1 MKRTMKR
8 TMTLTALTLASALT
22 LTACGTGAQDEN
34 AGAEASATAT
44 GSAPAATPAATDTA
58 TPSATESATSSATGT
73 AEEVSAEHNDA
84 DVMFAQMM
92 IPHHQQAVEMS
103 EMLLAKD
110 EIPAEVAAFAQ
121 KVIDAQGPEIER
133 MNSMLTAWGED
144 PVDMGDMGDME
155 GMDHGGMSGMMSEE
169 DMADLEQAQGTE
181 AARLY
186 LEQMTTHHK
195 GAVDMAKDEAKDGQN
210 PQAVQL
216 AEQVIADQEAEI
228 TEMEQMLQEL
238 PAT

>member
-1 MKRTMKR
+1 MKR

-44 GSAPAATPAATDTA
+44 GSAATPAATDTA
-58 TPSATESATSSATGT
+58 TPSATESATSSATGS

-110 EIPAEVAAFAQ
+110 EIPAEVAEFAQ
-121 KVIDAQGPEIER
+121 KVIDAQGPEIKR
-133 MNSMLTAWGED
+133 MNSMLTAWGQD
-144 PVDMGDMGDME
+144 PVDTDGMDGME

-169 DMADLEQAQGTE
+169 DMTALDQAQGTE

-186 LEQMTTHHK
+186 LEQMTAHHK

-228 TEMEQMLQEL
+228 TEMQQMLDKL
-238 PAT
+238 

>member
-1 MKRTMKR
+1 MKR

-58 TPSATESATSSATGT
+58 TPSATESATSSATGS

-110 EIPAEVAAFAQ
+110 DVPAEVAAFAQ

-133 MNSMLTAWGED
+133 MNAMLTAWGQD
-144 PVDMGDMGDME
+144 PVDTDGMDGME

-169 DMADLEQAQGTE
+169 DMTALDQAQGTE

-186 LEQMTTHHK
+186 LEQMTAHHK
-195 GAVDMAKDEAKDGQN
+195 GAVDMAKDEVEDGQN

-228 TEMEQMLQEL
+228 TEMQQMLDKL
-238 PAT
+238 

>member
-1 MKRTMKR
+1 MKR
-8 TMTLTALTLASALT
+8 TMTLTALALASALT

-44 GSAPAATPAATDTA
+44 SSAPAATPAATATA
-58 TPSATESATSSATGT
+58 TPSTTATGS

-110 EIPAEVAAFAQ
+110 DVPAEVAAFAQ
-121 KVIDAQGPEIER
+121 KVIDAQGPEIKR
-133 MNSMLTAWGED
+133 MNSMLTAWGQD
-144 PVDMGDMGDME
+144 PVDTDGME

-169 DMADLEQAQGTE
+169 DMTALDQAQGTE

-186 LEQMTTHHK
+186 LEQMTAHHK
-195 GAVDMAKDEAKDGQN
+195 GAVDMAKDEVEDGQN

-228 TEMEQMLQEL
+228 TEMQQMLDKL
-238 PAT
+238 

>member
-1 MKRTMKR
+1 MKR
-8 TMTLTALTLASALT
+8 TMTLTALALASALT

-44 GSAPAATPAATDTA
+44 SSAPAATPAATDTA
-58 TPSATESATSSATGT
+58 TPSATESATSSATGS

-103 EMLLAKD
+103 EILLAKD
-110 EIPAEVAAFAQ
+110 DVPAEVAAFAQ

-133 MNSMLTAWGED
+133 MNSMLTAWGQD
-144 PVDMGDMGDME
+144 PVDTDGMDGME

-169 DMADLEQAQGTE
+169 DMTALDQAQGTE

-186 LEQMTTHHK
+186 LEQMTAHHK

-228 TEMEQMLQEL
+228 TEMQQMLDKL
-238 PAT
+238 

>member
-1 MKRTMKR
+1 MKR

-58 TPSATESATSSATGT
+58 TPSATESATSSATGS

-110 EIPAEVAAFAQ
+110 DVPAEVAAFAQ

-133 MNSMLTAWGED
+133 MNAMLTAWGQD
-144 PVDMGDMGDME
+144 PVDTDGMDGME

-169 DMADLEQAQGTE
+169 DMTALDQAQGTE

-186 LEQMTTHHK
+186 LEQMTAHHK

-228 TEMEQMLQEL
+228 TEMQQMLDKL
-238 PAT
+238 

>member
-1 MKRTMKR
+1 MKR
-8 TMTLTALTLASALT
+8 TMTLTALALASALT

-34 AGAEASATAT
+34 AVAEASATAT
-44 GSAPAATPAATDTA
+44 SSAPAATPAATATA
-58 TPSATESATSSATGT
+58 TPSTTATGS

-121 KVIDAQGPEIER
+121 KVIDAQGPEIKR
-133 MNSMLTAWGED
+133 MNSMLTAWGQD
-144 PVDMGDMGDME
+144 PVDTDGMDGME

-169 DMADLEQAQGTE
+169 DMAALEQAQGTE

-186 LEQMTTHHK
+186 LEQMTAHHQ
-195 GAVDMAKDEAKDGQN
+195 GAIEMAQDEVEGGQT
-210 PQAVQL
+210 PQAVAL
-216 AEQVIADQEAEI
+216 AEKVVADQQAEI

>member
-1 MKRTMKR
+1 MKR
-8 TMTLTALTLASALT
+8 TMTLTALALASALT

-44 GSAPAATPAATDTA
+44 SSAPAATPAATATA
-58 TPSATESATSSATGT
+58 TPSTTATGS

-110 EIPAEVAAFAQ
+110 DVPAEVAAFAQ

-133 MNSMLTAWGED
+133 MNSMLTAWGQD
-144 PVDMGDMGDME
+144 PVDTDGMDGME

-169 DMADLEQAQGTE
+169 DMTALDQAQGTE

-186 LEQMTTHHK
+186 LEQMTAHHK
-195 GAVDMAKDEAKDGQN
+195 GAVDMAKDGQN

-228 TEMEQMLQEL
+228 TEMQQMLDKL
-238 PAT
+238 

>member
-1 MKRTMKR
+1 MKR
-8 TMTLTALTLASALT
+8 TMTLTALALASALT

-58 TPSATESATSSATGT
+58 TPSAMESATSSATGS

-110 EIPAEVAAFAQ
+110 DVPAEVAAFAQ

-133 MNSMLTAWGED
+133 MNAMLTAWGQD
-144 PVDMGDMGDME
+144 PVDTDGMDGME

-169 DMADLEQAQGTE
+169 DMTALDQAQGTE

-186 LEQMTTHHK
+186 LEQMTAHHK

-228 TEMEQMLQEL
+228 TEMQQMLDKL
-238 PAT
+238 

>member
-1 MKRTMKR
+1 MKR
-8 TMTLTALTLASALT
+8 TMTLTALALASALT

-44 GSAPAATPAATDTA
+44 GSAPAATPAATATA
-58 TPSATESATSSATGT
+58 TPSTTATGS

-110 EIPAEVAAFAQ
+110 DVPAEVAAFAQ
-121 KVIDAQGPEIER
+121 KVIDAQGPEIKR
-133 MNSMLTAWGED
+133 MNSMLTAWGQD
-144 PVDMGDMGDME
+144 PVDTDGMDGME

-169 DMADLEQAQGTE
+169 DMTALDQAQGTE

-186 LEQMTTHHK
+186 LEQMTAHHK
-195 GAVDMAKDEAKDGQN
+195 GAVDMAKDEVEDGQN

-228 TEMEQMLQEL
+228 TEMQQMLDKL
-238 PAT
+238 

>member
-1 MKRTMKR
+1 MKR
-8 TMTLTALTLASALT
+8 TMTLTALALASALT

-44 GSAPAATPAATDTA
+44 PSTTA
-58 TPSATESATSSATGT
+58 TGS

-110 EIPAEVAAFAQ
+110 DVPAEVAAFAQ

-133 MNSMLTAWGED
+133 MNAMLTAWGQD
-144 PVDMGDMGDME
+144 PVDTDGME

-169 DMADLEQAQGTE
+169 DMTALDQAQGTE

-186 LEQMTTHHK
+186 LEQMTAHHK

-228 TEMEQMLQEL
+228 TEMQQMLDKL
-238 PAT
+238 

>member
-1 MKRTMKR
+1 MKR

-58 TPSATESATSSATGT
+58 TPSATESATISATGT

-110 EIPAEVAAFAQ
+110 EIPAEVTAFAQ

>member
-1 MKRTMKR
+1 MKR
-8 TMTLTALTLASALT
+8 TMTLTALALASALT

-44 GSAPAATPAATDTA
+44 SSAPAATPAATATA
-58 TPSATESATSSATGT
+58 TPSTTATGS

-110 EIPAEVAAFAQ
+110 DVPAEVAAFAQ

-133 MNSMLTAWGED
+133 MNAMLTAWGQD
-144 PVDMGDMGDME
+144 PVDTDGME

-169 DMADLEQAQGTE
+169 DMTALDQAQGTE

-186 LEQMTTHHK
+186 LEQMTAHHK

>member
-1 MKRTMKR
+1 MKR
-8 TMTLTALTLASALT
+8 TMTLTALALASALT

-44 GSAPAATPAATDTA
+44 SSAPAATPAATATA
-58 TPSATESATSSATGT
+58 TPSTTATGS

-110 EIPAEVAAFAQ
+110 DVPAEVAAFAQ
-121 KVIDAQGPEIER
+121 KVIDAQGPEIKR
-133 MNSMLTAWGED
+133 MNSMLTAWGQD
-144 PVDMGDMGDME
+144 PVDTDGMDGME

-169 DMADLEQAQGTE
+169 DMTALDQAQGTE

-186 LEQMTTHHK
+186 LEQMTAHHK
-195 GAVDMAKDEAKDGQN
+195 GAVDMAKDGQN

-228 TEMEQMLQEL
+228 TEMQQMLDKL
-238 PAT
+238 

>member
-1 MKRTMKR
+1 MKR
-8 TMTLTALTLASALT
+8 TMTLTALALASALT

-44 GSAPAATPAATDTA
+44 SSAPAATPAATATA
-58 TPSATESATSSATGT
+58 TPSATESATSSATGS

-110 EIPAEVAAFAQ
+110 DVPAEVAAFAQ

-133 MNSMLTAWGED
+133 MNAMLTAWGQD
-144 PVDMGDMGDME
+144 PVDTDGMDGME

-169 DMADLEQAQGTE
+169 DMTALDQAQGTE

-186 LEQMTTHHK
+186 LEQMTAHHK
-195 GAVDMAKDEAKDGQN
+195 GAVDMAKDEVEDGQN

-228 TEMEQMLQEL
+228 TEMQQMLDKL
-238 PAT
+238 

>member
-1 MKRTMKR
+1 MKRTLMSV
-8 TMTLTALTLASALT
+8 AL
-22 LTACGTGAQDEN
+22 
-34 AGAEASATAT
+34 AGALALAGCSA
-44 GSAPAATPAATDTA
+44 
-58 TPSATESATSSATGT
+58 
-73 AEEVSAEHNDA
+73 AEETAPDSTTEAGEQAEHNDA

-110 EIPAEVAAFAQ
+110 DVPAEVAAFAQ
-121 KVIDAQGPEIER
+121 KVIDAQGPEIKR
-133 MNSMLTAWGED
+133 MNSMLTAWGQD
-144 PVDMGDMGDME
+144 PVDTDGMDGME

-169 DMADLEQAQGTE
+169 DMTALDQAQGTE

-186 LEQMTTHHK
+186 LEQMTAHHK

-228 TEMEQMLQEL
+228 TEMQQMLDKL
-238 PAT
+238 